1 MCRAFSCLVL
11 PDTSVVWRFGMD
23 SHEDLIK
30 LADLKDDTI
39 NPKKMKFC
47 RAEIAPKNDNYLA
60 PDEWQLRIDQK
71 LPTWWTSSHAEA
83 AEKAH
88 GEWMKELNK
97 ILIKKPI
104 VHPFRDIQPPKKI
117 TKKHLDL
124 LMAWVSM
131 KDSMWDSVRAS
142 VWDSVKASVR
152 DSVGKSVWN
161 SVEDSMGASV
171 GASVRASMWDSVWA
185 YIGSFFNLPRSAWK
199 YTENIKAK
207 TYPFQPVV
215 NLWMMGFVPSFDGK
229 TWRLHGGKN
238 GKVLWEGDERAFLKK
253 EK

>member
-1 MCRAFSCLVL
+1 MCQAFSCLVL
-11 PDTSVVWRFGMD
+11 PDTTVVWQFGMD

-30 LADLKDDTI
+30 LANLKDDTT

-88 GEWMKELNK
+88 REWMKKLNK

-104 VHPFRDIQPPKKI
+104 VHPFQDIKPPKKI
-117 TKKHLDL
+117 TKKHIDL
-124 LMAWVSM
+124 LKAWASMGVSVRASVR
-131 KDSMWDSVRAS
+131 DSVWASVGDSVGDSVWASMWDSVR
-142 VWDSVKASVR
+142 
-152 DSVGKSVWN
+152 DSVG
-161 SVEDSMGASV
+161 
-171 GASVRASMWDSVWA
+171 A

-199 YTENIKAK
+199 YTENIKIE

-215 NLWMMGFVPSFDGK
+215 DLWMMGLVPSFDGK

-238 GKVLWEGDERAFLKK
+238 RKVLWEGKP
-253 EK
+253 